1 MKSRRSSSI
10 ALASLLAVVAS
21 RAATVL
27 ICAAIS
33 VCTLIGPD
41 GLYAQS
47 AGNVLLNGSFE
58 DNTTGSDAPDGWT
71 RQMWI
76 AGPELTRDPEVAR
89 DGLWSVRIDAP
100 TANDTAWTQ
109 TITGLTPDA
118 NYLLSGWIRTEG
130 VTPSDPA
137 VVGGA
142 NLSLWGTWLSTR
154 ALMGTNDWTYV
165 SMVFN
170 SGLTGSVTVAA
181 RIGFW
186 GATASGT
193 AWFDDLRVTEIMPTD
208 PHPSWDVLVLIYDR
222 TDFTYTDQ
230 FGTHHL
236 VGQIPPEQVAAAA
249 ANATRFV
256 NTDIPALTS
265 GNMIPTLTVRYP
277 GTLRTLTAFGEAWW
291 PSPAD
296 TAADRDVAFDSV
308 IVIWQ
313 PTVVDQGTGELR
325 WIGNAA
331 GLTAYM
337 GTAQTYATIIIEAAT
352 LYGHLNVFKHE
363 WGHSILF
370 YYDAAGTAPRP
381 TVENHTTAGSYVDCM
396 TGQDYIWIDETDAN
410 PIPNSIYNN
419 AGGFTH
425 GYYSG
430 TTALAS
436 DPLRTCLG
444 ITPLAWATGGPVS
457 KPGTPDVPSPGTTI
471 HEIRQLLSELV
482 AARTLRRSS
491 SRPLEAALDQAGRS
505 LARDRAPAA
514 IKALTKFVDQ
524 VNALERKRRLSATN
538 ASALRERAQ
547 RVMQNPT

>member
-1 MKSRRSSSI
+1 
-10 ALASLLAVVAS
+10 
-21 RAATVL
+21 
-27 ICAAIS
+27 
-33 VCTLIGPD
+33 
-41 GLYAQS
+41 
-47 AGNVLLNGSFE
+47 
-58 DNTTGSDAPDGWT
+58 
-71 RQMWI
+71 
-76 AGPELTRDPEVAR
+76 
-89 DGLWSVRIDAP
+89 
-100 TANDTAWTQ
+100 
-109 TITGLTPDA
+109 
-118 NYLLSGWIRTEG
+118 
-130 VTPSDPA
+130 
-137 VVGGA
+137 
-142 NLSLWGTWLSTR
+142 
-154 ALMGTNDWTYV
+154 
-165 SMVFN
+165 
-170 SGLTGSVTVAA
+170 
-181 RIGFW
+181 
-186 GATASGT
+186 
-193 AWFDDLRVTEIMPTD
+193 
-208 PHPSWDVLVLIYDR
+208 VLVLIYDR

-236 VGQIPPEQVAAAA
+236 MGQIPPEQVAAAA

-277 GTLRTLTAFGEAWW
+277 GTLRTLTAFGAAWW
-291 PSPAD
+291 PSTAD
-296 TAADRDVAFDSV
+296 TAPDRDVAFDSV

-381 TVENHTTAGSYVDCM
+381 TVENHTTAGTYVDCV

-457 KPGTPDVPSPGTTI
+457 KPGTPNVPSPGTTI

-482 AARTLRRSS
+482 AAGTLRRSS
-491 SRPLEAALDQAGRS
+491 SRSLEAALDRAGRA
-505 LARDRAPAA
+505 LARNRAPAT

-524 VNALERKRRLSATN
+524 VNALERQRGLSATN

-547 RVMQNPT
+547 RVMEDPE

>member
-1 MKSRRSSSI
+1 MSK
-10 ALASLLAVVAS
+10 
-21 RAATVL
+21 AATVL
-27 ICAAIS
+27 VCAAIS
-33 VCTLIGPD
+33 LSTLIRPD
-41 GLYAQS
+41 ALYAQS
-47 AGNVLLNGSFE
+47 TRNVLLNGSFE
-58 DNTTGSDAPDGWT
+58 DNTTGSDAPDAWA

-76 AGPELTRDPEVAR
+76 AGAELTRDAEVAR
-89 DGLWSVRIDAP
+89 DGVWSVRINAP
-100 TANDTAWTQ
+100 TANDTSWTQ

-118 NYLLSGWIRTEG
+118 NYLLSGWIKTED
-130 VTPSDPA
+130 VAPWDPA

-142 NLSLWGTWLSTR
+142 NLSLWGTWLSTP
-154 ALMGTNDWTYV
+154 ALMGTNDWTNV
-165 SMVFN
+165 RMVFN
-170 SGLTGSVTVAA
+170 SGPTGSVTVAA

-186 GATASGT
+186 GAIASGT

-296 TAADRDVAFDSV
+296 TAAERDVAFDSV

-370 YYDAAGTAPRP
+370 YYHAAGTAPRP
-381 TVENHTTAGSYVDCM
+381 TVENHTTAGTYVDCV
-396 TGQDYIWIDETDAN
+396 TGQDYIWLDETDAN

-457 KPGTPDVPSPGTTI
+457 KPGTPDVPSAGTTI

-482 AARTLRRSS
+482 AAGMLRRSW
-491 SRPLEAALDQAGRS
+491 SRSLEATLDQAGRA
-505 LARDRAPAA
+505 LARDHVPAT
-514 IKALTKFVDQ
+514 IKALTTFVDQ
-524 VNALERKRRLSATN
+524 VNALERKGRLSATN

-547 RVMQNPT
+547 WVIEHPN

>member
-1 MKSRRSSSI
+1 MSKAATGFI
-10 ALASLLAVVAS
+10 CAVV
-21 RAATVL
+21 
-27 ICAAIS
+27 S

-41 GLYAQS
+41 ALYAQS
-47 AGNVLLNGSFE
+47 APNVLLNGSFE
-58 DNTTGSDAPDGWT
+58 INTTGSDAPDGWT
-71 RQMWI
+71 RQTWV
-76 AGPELTRDPEVAR
+76 AGAELTRDPDVAR
-89 DGLWSVRIDAP
+89 DGAWSVRIDAP
-100 TANDTAWTQ
+100 TANDSAWTQ
-109 TITGLTPDA
+109 TITGLTPNA
-118 NYLLSGWIRTEG
+118 NYLLSGWIRTED
-130 VTPSDPA
+130 VAPWDPA

-154 ALMGTNDWTYV
+154 ALTGTNDWTYV

-170 SGLTGSVTVAA
+170 SGQTGSVTVAA
-181 RIGFW
+181 RVGYW

-193 AWFDDLRVTEIMPTD
+193 AWFDDLRVREILPTD
-208 PHPSWDVLVLIYDR
+208 PHPSWDVLVLIYDG
-222 TDFTYTDQ
+222 TDLTYTDQ
-230 FGTHHL
+230 FGPHHL
-236 VGQIPPEQVAAAA
+236 VGRIPPEQVTVAA

-277 GTLRTLTAFGEAWW
+277 GTLRTLSAFGNAWW

-313 PTVVDQGTGELR
+313 PTVVDQDTGQQR

-331 GLTAYM
+331 GLAAGM

-381 TVENHTTAGSYVDCM
+381 TVENHTTAGTYVDCL
-396 TGQDYIWIDETDAN
+396 TGEDYIWLDETDAN

-457 KPGTPDVPSPGTTI
+457 KPGIPDEPSPGTTI

-482 AARTLRRSS
+482 AAGTLPRSS
-491 SRPLEAALDQAGRS
+491 SRSLEAAVDQAGRALS
-505 LARDRAPAA
+505 RDRAPAA
-514 IKALTKFVDQ
+514 IKALTKFVDR
-524 VNALERKRRLSATN
+524 VTALERKGRLSATN

-547 RVMQNPT
+547 RVIEDLK

>member
-1 MKSRRSSSI
+1 MSN
-10 ALASLLAVVAS
+10 
-21 RAATVL
+21 AATVL

-41 GLYAQS
+41 ALYAQS
-47 AGNVLLNGSFE
+47 AGNLLLNGSFE
-58 DNTTGSDAPDGWT
+58 INTTGSGASEGWA
-71 RQMWI
+71 RQMWT
-76 AGPELTRDPEVAR
+76 AGAELTLDPEVAR
-89 DGLWSVRIDAP
+89 DGVWSGRIDAP
-100 TANDTAWTQ
+100 TANDAAWTQ
-109 TITGLTPDA
+109 TISGLTPDA
-118 NYLLSGWIRTEG
+118 NYLMSGWIRTEG
-130 VTPSDPA
+130 VTPWDPA

-142 NLSLWGTWLSTR
+142 NLSIWGTWLSTR
-154 ALMGTNDWTYV
+154 ALTGTNDWTYV

-170 SGLTGSVTVAA
+170 AGPTGSVTVAA

-193 AWFDDLRVTEIMPTD
+193 AWFDDLRVTEIQPTD
-208 PHPSWDVLVLIYDR
+208 PHPSWKVLVLIYDR
-222 TDFTYTDQ
+222 TDFTYTDHL
-230 FGTHHL
+230 GTHHL
-236 VGQIPPEQVAAAA
+236 VGQIRPEQVAAAA
-249 ANATRFV
+249 ANAARFV

-277 GTLRTLTAFGEAWW
+277 GTLRTLTAFGDAWW
-291 PSPAD
+291 PSTAD

-352 LYGHLNVFKHE
+352 QYGHLNVFKHE

-381 TVENHTTAGSYVDCM
+381 TVQNHTTAGTYVDCM
-396 TGQDYIWIDETDAN
+396 TGQHYIWIDETDAN

-419 AGGFTH
+419 TGGFTH

-430 TTALAS
+430 TIALAT

-457 KPGTPDVPSPGTTI
+457 KPGKPDVPAPGTTI

-482 AARTLRRSS
+482 AAGTLRLSA
-491 SRPLEAALDQAGRS
+491 SRALEASLDRAGRA
-505 LARDRAPAA
+505 LARDDAPAT
-514 IKALTKFVDQ
+514 IGALTKFVDQ

-547 RVMQNPT
+547 RVMEDPK

>member
-1 MKSRRSSSI
+1 MSK
-10 ALASLLAVVAS
+10 
-21 RAATVL
+21 AATVFT
-27 ICAAIS
+27 CAAVS
-33 VCTLIGPD
+33 VCALIAPD
-41 GLYAQS
+41 ALYAQS
-47 AGNVLLNGSFE
+47 AQSAPNVLPNGSFE
-58 DNTTGSDAPDGWT
+58 INTTGSDAPDGWT
-71 RQMWI
+71 RQMWV
-76 AGPELTRDPEVAR
+76 AGSQLTRDPDVAH
-89 DGLWSVRIDAP
+89 DGVWSARIAAP
-100 TANDTAWTQ
+100 TANDAAWTQ
-109 TITGLTPDA
+109 TITGLTPNA
-118 NYLLSGWIRTEG
+118 NYLLSGWIRTED
-130 VTPSDPA
+130 VAPWDPT
-137 VVGGA
+137 VLGGA
-142 NLSLWGTWLSTR
+142 NLSLWGTWLSTQP
-154 ALMGTNDWTYV
+154 LLGTNDWTYV

-170 SGLTGSVTVAA
+170 AGATGSVTVAA
-181 RIGFW
+181 RIGYW

-193 AWFDDLRVTEIMPTD
+193 AWFDDLRVREILATD

-222 TDFTYTDQ
+222 TDFSYTDQ

-236 VGQIPPEQVAAAA
+236 VGQIPPEQVATAA

-277 GTLRTLTAFGEAWW
+277 GTLRTLTAFGNAWW
-291 PSPAD
+291 PSTAD

-331 GLTAYM
+331 GLTPPM
-337 GTAQTYATIIIEAAT
+337 GTGQTYAAIIIEAAT

-381 TVENHTTAGSYVDCM
+381 TVQNHTTAGTYVDCL
-396 TGQDYIWIDETDAN
+396 TGQDYIWLDETDAN
-410 PIPNSIYNN
+410 PIPNSIYSN
-419 AGGFTH
+419 AAGFTH

-457 KPGTPDVPSPGTTI
+457 KPGAPDVPSPGTTI
-471 HEIRQLLSELV
+471 HDIRQLLSDLV
-482 AARTLRRSS
+482 AAGTLPRSS
-491 SRPLEAALDQAGRS
+491 SRSLEAALDQAGRALS
-505 LARDRAPAA
+505 RDRAPAA
-514 IKALTKFVDQ
+514 IKALTKFMEQ
-524 VNALERKRRLSATN
+524 VNALKRKGRLGATN

-547 RVMQNPT
+547 RVIEDLK